1 MTERLP
7 GESQAL
13 LRAVGWLEW
22 GVISASPKHP
32 SPTPSPA
39 LSAFLRGIER
49 RAYVFADLQC
59 GDPARALAAVEHA
72 MRAFAPVSAVT
83 PLSGWPAGFWSLLL
97 AQPALAG
104 GEGGAP
110 ELASLGSGPR
120 GALLLRLVGGLDF
133 PHAAQVMGVAE
144 ATYRFALQRALQ
156 QLGEAEVSF
165 AALGRLRE
173 RLHRQVKTLDE
184 TRVAE
189 LAAIRAR
196 VLAGEPLPVEA
207 PPSPPSPWPRRL
219 AWAALVALAL
229 AFAATFWRPS
239 PPLPPGAVQDL
250 PQEAADAPPAPP
262 ASSDADTIIHPDY
275 AALAD
280 PDAGAHAGDLDFLS
294 WLVADAGF
302 EAAPAPPESTAEA
315 VVAPAEGAAGAPRV
329 EPAADDQPR
338 FEALASAERPLLAP
352 VAATWPRLDPDTRR
366 QLVGQARHWLALD
379 AAAREDLR
387 ARLLAWDSQ
396 PPADR
401 ARRRGALAAWMSL
414 SPAEQSRVAAAA
426 AAWNALPGE
435 ERDAWRTRFDEL
447 PADQREPWWLGPAL
461 GEWFSPVQPLFAYV
475 PGSEREPLLAM
486 LRALPPAAREDLATL
501 ARRLP
506 AAERERLRREL
517 LEAAPAEREALVR
530 KRLGR

>member
-1 MTERLP
+1 M
-7 GESQAL
+7 
-13 LRAVGWLEW
+13 
-22 GVISASPKHP
+22 ISVSPKHP

-49 RAYVFADLQC
+49 RAFVFADLQC
-59 GDPARALAAVEHA
+59 GDPGRALAAVEHA

-97 AQPALAG
+97 AQPTLAG

-156 QLGEAEVSF
+156 QLGEAEVSY

-184 TRVAE
+184 ARVAE

-196 VLAGEPLPVEA
+196 VLAGEPLPAQA
-207 PPSPPSPWPRRL
+207 PPPAPSPWPRRL
-219 AWAALVALAL
+219 AWAALAALAL
-229 AFAATFWRPS
+229 AFAATFWKPA

-250 PQEAADAPPAPP
+250 PQDAADAPPAAP
-262 ASSDADTIIHPDY
+262 ASTEADTIIHPDY

-280 PDAGAHAGDLDFLS
+280 AGAGGLAEDLAFLS
-294 WLVADAGF
+294 WLVAEAGF
-302 EAAPAPPESTAEA
+302 EAAPAPADGAAT
-315 VVAPAEGAAGAPRV
+315 APAALRV

-338 FEALASAERPLLAP
+338 FEALASAERPLLVP
-352 VAATWPRLDPDTRR
+352 VATTWPRLDPDTRR

-387 ARLLAWDSQ
+387 ARLLAWDAQ
-396 PPADR
+396 PPAER
-401 ARRRGALAAWMSL
+401 ARRRGALAAWGSL
-414 SPAEQSRVAAAA
+414 SQDEQRRVAAVAT
-426 AAWNALPGE
+426 AWNALPAE

-461 GEWFSPVQPLFAYV
+461 GQWFSPVQPLFAYV

-486 LRALPPAAREDLATL
+486 LRALPPAAREDLSML

-506 AAERERLRREL
+506 AAERELLRREL

-530 KRLGR
+530 ERLGR